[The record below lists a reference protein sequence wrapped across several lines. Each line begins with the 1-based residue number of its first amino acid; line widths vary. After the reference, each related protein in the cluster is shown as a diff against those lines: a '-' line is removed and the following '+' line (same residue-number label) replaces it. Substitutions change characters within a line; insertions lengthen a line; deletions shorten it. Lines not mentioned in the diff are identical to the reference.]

1 MVFIGAGAILYKE
14 SMVLG
19 VTTASTLWYTTL
31 MGFCF
36 GAGEFALRCKPAG
49 FGYPCVLVFGMG

>member
-1 MVFIGAGAILYKE
+1 MRLSLGILTGMGFIGAGAILYKE
-14 SMVLG
+14 SMVC

-36 GAGEFALRCKPAG
+36 ATGEFAL
-49 FGYPCVLVFGMG
+49 